1 MHFRPV
7 FVAWRPSFALLLDY
21 RTFYQSKFD
30 EHFLLFG
37 SQLPESPFGVIRV
50 PEQSL
55 LHYPVDEV
63 WLSVL
68 MVFDST
74 NMTISITTVM
84 IGAAYLEKLESN
96 LLSRNQMIAEQIISE
111 DRYQMSLSR

>member
-1 MHFRPV
+1 MN
-7 FVAWRPSFALLLDY
+7 
-21 RTFYQSKFD
+21 TFSCS
-30 EHFLLFG
+30 EVSCLSLHSELF
-37 SQLPESPFGVIRV
+37 ESLSNPFFTT
-50 PEQSL
+50 PWTK
-55 LHYPVDEV
+55 
-63 WLSVL
+63 WLGVL